1 MATKKSES
9 GTTKKAAP
17 KKTAPKAEK
26 KEAGASSNGNG
37 HAAAKS
43 PLQRQKEEHGS
54 KEKLVDKLLGVLG
67 SIARQDGDK
76 DELKARLLAAS
87 NKKLL
92 RLYQVGAEIK
102 EKFGSVDKLAE
113 ATAKAL
119 GRAKDAHYLD
129 RLKAFTPGRLL
140 DAFRTAERRGK
151 HKAA

>member
-1 MATKKSES
+1 MATKKPATS
-9 GTTKKAAP
+9 TTKKPVP
-17 KKTAPKAEK
+17 KKTEA
-26 KEAGASSNGNG
+26 KEAAAPSNE
-37 HAAAKS
+37 AVQSS
-43 PLQRQKEEHGS
+43 PLARQKAEHGS

-67 SIARQDGDK
+67 SIAQQEGDK

-92 RLYQVGAEIK
+92 RLYEVGAEIK

-129 RLKAFTPGRLL
+129 RLKGFTPGRLL
-140 DAFRTAERRGK
+140 DAFRSAEKRGK